1 MGKDNQDT
9 KDLKWIL
16 GEGDT
21 DVIPAAQKLANKLN
35 IAFHELI
42 VDEGKHYELYARCL
56 GDGVKVTPYYDD
68 NLLLSLNITGS
79 IYVEIIEGG
88 FRVTPTR
95 DDHPMTVIRDEVGV
109 VLSVGSRR
117 LGDFEITLENMK
129 ALRKF
134 CVAFFKDCQYE
145 SKRAEQHPEGHS
157 EMVPLEEWG
166 KGKMQKVF
174 VKTMVKDEEPET
186 SETETTA

>member
-16 GEGDT
+16 GEGET

-42 VDEGKHYELYARCL
+42 VDEGKHYELYARGF

-79 IYVEIIEGG
+79 IYVEIVDGG

-95 DDHPMTVIRDEVGV
+95 DDHPMTVIRDD
-109 VLSVGSRR
+109 VGS
-117 LGDFEITLENMK
+117 
-129 ALRKF
+129 
-134 CVAFFKDCQYE
+134 
-145 SKRAEQHPEGHS
+145 
-157 EMVPLEEWG
+157 
-166 KGKMQKVF
+166 F
-174 VKTMVKDEEPET
+174 VCFIAD
-186 SETETTA
+186 AGACGL

>member
-16 GEGDT
+16 GEVDM
-21 DVIPAAQKLANKLN
+21 DVIPESQKLVNKLN

-42 VDEGKHYELYARCL
+42 VDEGKHYELYARRF

-79 IYVEIIEGG
+79 IYVEMVEGG

-117 LGDFEITLENMK
+117 LGDFEITVENMK

-134 CVAFFKDCQYE
+134 CVAFFKDCLYE
-145 SKRAEQHPEGHS
+145 SKRAEKHPEGHS

-174 VKTMVKDEEPET
+174 VKTQVKDGEPET
-186 SETETTA
+186 VETETNE